1 MRCSVGAAGVAVV
14 DAIGAG
20 PTILLFA
27 LITALLSP
35 LLVLEW
41 FFGQRWRQE
50 RGQRLAR
57 KEETRRGQDV
67 EKLGFGAEK
76 GQN

>member
-41 FFGQRWRQE
+41 FFGSP
-50 RGQRLAR
+50 
-57 KEETRRGQDV
+57 
-67 EKLGFGAEK
+67 
-76 GQN
+76 